1 MTTIVDSSGL
11 VIYFL
16 VAQRL
21 MPETLGDVAVKI
33 VEAGKLRRRRRRAR
47 VQCRKG
53 KRETGMLESSR
64 CDRRN

>member
-1 MTTIVDSSGL
+1 L

-33 VEAGKLRRRRRRAR
+33 AEEVGDGSA
-47 VQCRKG
+47 
-53 KRETGMLESSR
+53 T
-64 CDRRN
+64 

>member
-33 VEAGKLRRRRRRAR
+33 VEAGEASTRRRRRAR
-47 VQCRKG
+47 VQCRKE
-53 KRETGMLESSR
+53 REKQG
-64 CDRRN
+64 C